1 MRREKLIIELEIDVD
16 DGEMADDVA
25 DSYDVV
31 DDILDDGILQDA
43 INNHESDAPSMTVVS
58 AIVKWADT

>member
-1 MRREKLIIELEIDVD
+1 MRREKLIIELEIEVD

-31 DDILDDGILQDA
+31 EDILDDGIFQEA
-43 INNHESDAPSMTVVS
+43 INNHESDAPAMTVVS
-58 AIVKWADT
+58 AVLKHG